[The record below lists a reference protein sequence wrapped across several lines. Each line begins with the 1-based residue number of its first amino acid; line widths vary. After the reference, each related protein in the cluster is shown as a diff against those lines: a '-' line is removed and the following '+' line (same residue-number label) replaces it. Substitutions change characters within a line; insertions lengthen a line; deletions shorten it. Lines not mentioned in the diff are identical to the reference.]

1 MKKNK
6 KNDDEELR
14 QILAE
19 IHNKPEKIPAGFFTV
34 PQWVERWGKS
44 YNQTLRILALGMRAK
59 IFERREFRVLIASGY
74 ARKTAHFK
82 HLRKSTLAK

>member
-1 MKKNK
+1 MKNNQKR
-6 KNDDEELR
+6 DDEELR

-19 IHNKPEKIPAGFFTV
+19 IHKRPEKIPDGFFTV
-34 PQWVERWGKS
+34 PQWCERWGKS
-44 YNQTLRILALGMRAK
+44 YNQTLRILALGIRAK
-59 IFERREFRVLIASGY
+59 IFERREFRILISSGY